1 MRSAEIALAIIH
13 ERGKKGL
20 PLEGLYRQLYNPSL
34 YLLAY
39 GRIYRNAGAMTP
51 GATEETADGMSL
63 AKIGKIIDALRH
75 ERYRW
80 TPARRMYIEKKGSKK
95 MRPLGIPCWSDK
107 LLQEVIRLLLEAYY
121 DPQFSPASNGF
132 RPKLGCHTAL
142 REVYHKWVGTK
153 WFIEGDIAQCF
164 DTLDHGIL
172 LSILREKIHDNRFL
186 RLIDSLLRTG
196 YLEDWRYN
204 ATLSGSP
211 QGAVLSPILSNI
223 YLDKLD
229 QFVVQSLLP
238 RYTRGD
244 RRRPNPVWQ
253 RLQQAARKLQ
263 KLGNQDE
270 ARRLRRQ
277 MQQVSSLDPTDSDY
291 RRLRYVRYADD
302 WLLGFVGPRSEAEEI
317 KSAIAAFLR
326 DHLKL
331 ELSETKTL
339 ITHARTGAAR
349 FLGYEI
355 TTLYSDQ
362 KLDRRGHRCINGQI
376 GLKVPMVAVRAKCAR
391 YLLHGKPV
399 RRPELIHDSP
409 FSIVAQYQQEYRGIV
424 EYYRLAYNL
433 YQLGRLRWL
442 MERSLTQTL
451 AHKLRI
457 SVTGVYRRYRQIID
471 TDAGSTPVLQVTVE
485 REGRQKPLVARWGGL
500 SLARNIKVVLND
512 APLRICGPR
521 TELERRLLAN
531 RCELCG
537 STDNIQ
543 VHHVRALKDLRIKGR
558 AEKPFWV
565 QVMAARQRKTLVTC
579 EKCHDDIHAGRLT
592 NRSSHME

>member
-75 ERYRW
+75 EKYRW
-80 TPARRMYIEKKGSKK
+80 TPARRVYIEKKGSKK
-95 MRPLGIPCWSDK
+95 MRPLGIPSWSDK

-142 REVYHKWVGTK
+142 REVYHTWVGTK

-164 DTLDHGIL
+164 DTLDHAVL

-186 RLIDSLLRTG
+186 RLIDSLLRAG

-238 RYTRGD
+238 RYTRGN
-244 RRRPNPVWQ
+244 RRRPNAVWQ
-253 RLQQAARKLQ
+253 RLQQEARKLR

-270 ARRLRRQ
+270 AQRLRHQ
-277 MQQVSSLDPTDSDY
+277 MQQVPSLDPTDSGY

-376 GLKVPMVAVRAKCAR
+376 GLKVPMGVIRTKCAR

-409 FSIVAQYQQEYRGIV
+409 FSIVAQYQQEYRGVV

-433 YQLGRLRWL
+433 YQFGRLRWP
-442 MERSLTQTL
+442 MERSLTHTL

-457 SVTGVYRRYRQIID
+457 SVRGVYRRYRQVVD

-485 REGRQKPLVARWGGL
+485 REEGQKPLVARWGGI

-512 APLRICGPR
+512 APLQICGPR
-521 TELERRLLAN
+521 SELEQRLLAN

-537 STDNIQ
+537 STENIQ
-543 VHHVRALKDLRIKGR
+543 VHHVRALKDLQIKGR

-565 QVMAARQRKTLVTC
+565 QVMAARKRKTLVTC
-579 EKCHDDIHAGRLT
+579 GKCHDDIHGGRLS
-592 NRSSHME
+592 NRSLRME

>member
-1 MRSAEIALAIIH
+1 MSRDVHVRIR
-13 ERGKKGL
+13 ER
-20 PLEGLYRQLYNPSL
+20 
-34 YLLAY
+34 
-39 GRIYRNAGAMTP
+39 
-51 GATEETADGMSL
+51 
-63 AKIGKIIDALRH
+63 
-75 ERYRW
+75 
-80 TPARRMYIEKKGSKK
+80 
-95 MRPLGIPCWSDK
+95 LG
-107 LLQEVIRLLLEAYY
+107 VR
-121 DPQFSPASNGF
+121 
-132 RPKLGCHTAL
+132 
-142 REVYHKWVGTK
+142 
-153 WFIEGDIAQCF
+153 
-164 DTLDHGIL
+164 
-172 LSILREKIHDNRFL
+172 
-186 RLIDSLLRTG
+186 
-196 YLEDWRYN
+196 
-204 ATLSGSP
+204 
-211 QGAVLSPILSNI
+211 
-223 YLDKLD
+223 
-229 QFVVQSLLP
+229 LP
-238 RYTRGD
+238 RATR
-244 RRRPNPVWQ
+244 R
-253 RLQQAARKLQ
+253 
-263 KLGNQDE
+263 
-270 ARRLRRQ
+270 
-277 MQQVSSLDPTDSDY
+277 
-291 RRLRYVRYADD
+291 
-302 WLLGFVGPRSEAEEI
+302 LLGFVGPRSEAEEI

-399 RRPELIHDSP
+399 HRPELIHDSP
-409 FSIVAQYQQEYRGIV
+409 FSIVAQYQREYRGIV

-433 YQLGRLRWL
+433 YQLDRLRWL